1 MVARLAPQRP
11 EESSSDDNGYTV
23 IGNGNSDMA
32 ANGHGPPTETTRL
45 LPTTTTSNGSGSS
58 ASVWCG
64 NGGYNAVPPRSNL
77 MQVRNERTHLGI
89 SFTQTYLAF
98 ANGLDTSEQCTK
110 QLEQLQSL
118 R

>member
-1 MVARLAPQRP
+1 MVARLAPQRS
-11 EESSSDDNGYTV
+11 ESSSDDNGYTV

-45 LPTTTTSNGSGSS
+45 LPTTSNGSGPSTS
-58 ASVWCG
+58 GWCG
-64 NGGYNAVPPRSNL
+64 NGGYNVVPPRSNL